1 MAFAFRRVLDLFVFV
16 WLFHLS
22 YLTYGVVPNSGIQ
35 QLAVSGLAKMA
46 FRHLMVEYPWKGV
59 FFPVELLPKKCL
71 SLVTLIG
78 CMARFSAEKLRKL
91 DKHFTSTPVKPVLFD
106 IKIIK
111 IIWSSLFVI
120 KLSVCLKCYCN
131 NVILKEPSRPHF
143 SFLALAC
150 YPCDFEENKKG
161 KSEALLQEGG
171 KWCGNHNNQG
181 ISMSWSC

>member
-1 MAFAFRRVLDLFVFV
+1 MTH
-16 WLFHLS
+16 WLIWLINTLHS
-22 YLTYGVVPNSGIQ
+22 HRTPGW
-35 QLAVSGLAKMA
+35 
-46 FRHLMVEYPWKGV
+46 YPWKGF

-91 DKHFTSTPVKPVLFD
+91 DKHFTSTPVKPVLFG
-106 IKIIK
+106 IKSIK
-111 IIWSSLFVI
+111 IIWNSLFVI
-120 KLSVCLKCYCN
+120 KLSVCRKCYCN
-131 NVILKEPSRPHF
+131 NVILKESSRPHF
-143 SFLALAC
+143 SFLALTR
-150 YPCDFEENKKG
+150 YPCDCEENKG